1 MLFPGPDHL
10 TDKAHGVI
18 GFGKSA
24 EAAIGP
30 VGYQRDRLFQR
41 EQFAVIFQHI
51 SFSSAICGQ
60 RHQVMEAQLLKIAIP
75 AAAHRKNGQRSL

>member
-10 TDKAHGVI
+10 TDEAHGVI

-30 VGYQRDRLFQR
+30 VGYQRDRFFQR
-41 EQFAVIFQHI
+41 DQLAVVSQHI

-60 RHQVMEAQLLKIAIP
+60 RHQVMEAQLLKIVIP
-75 AAAHRKNGQRSL
+75 TAAHRKNGQRSL

>member
-10 TDKAHGVI
+10 TDEAHGVI

-30 VGYQRDRLFQR
+30 VGVEFVKILFVD
-41 EQFAVIFQHI
+41 F
-51 SFSSAICGQ
+51 
-60 RHQVMEAQLLKIAIP
+60 L
-75 AAAHRKNGQRSL
+75 N